1 MYAVLLNPL
10 NNPLLMSDLNTG
22 VVKFKDEKTAESEAK
37 KYVNQYC
44 TNKTYLVINLDN
56 CVDLNS

>member
-10 NNPLLMSDLNTG
+10 NNPYLLCNLSSG
-22 VVKFKDEKTAESEAK
+22 VVKFDSEETAKEEAE
-37 KYVNQYC
+37 KYVNQYS

-56 CVDLNS
+56 CIHADR